1 MDRPLE
7 TSRRQSRSP
16 TNDKEPEQIIPLS
29 STSGIAAGSPVFT
42 ALPAPIRS
50 DAQGARPVSRE
61 SGASSSSRHAP
72 VRQPQP
78 ISHSSYTPS
87 TKLESVESPSRHTE
101 SGSSSSHP
109 LPPLPV
115 TNTDQRVLGEGTP
128 ITPLPRAI
136 PSSRNTATLDAND
149 EADNTFHQ
157 SPYNISS
164 AVARLRRASFGP
176 DQTLERPASAM
187 MPLSTRSGTGTIV
200 LEDKVGLHLCS
211 TDSMKLNYLQPYREK
226 TVAERLEPTL
236 RHAIAEKNSYSTK
249 ARLTGYAL
257 NIAIGLQ
264 ILLGTL
270 TTSLSVILRGS
281 SEVSIFRSILLHT
294 HAYVAIP
301 NSCGTNE

>member
-7 TSRRQSRSP
+7 TSRRRSRSL
-16 TNDKEPEQIIPLS
+16 TDDKMLQEPEQIIPLS
-29 STSGIAAGSPVFT
+29 SNSGIATGT

-50 DAQGARPVSRE
+50 DTQGARPVSRE
-61 SGASSSSRHAP
+61 SGASFRHVP
-72 VRQPQP
+72 VRQPQS
-78 ISHSSYTPS
+78 ISHSGYTPS
-87 TKLESVESPSRHTE
+87 VKLESVESPSRHTE

-109 LPPLPV
+109 LPPLPIA
-115 TNTDQRVLGEGTP
+115 DQRVLGEGTP

-136 PSSRNTATLDAND
+136 PSSRNTVMVDVNN
-149 EADNTFHQ
+149 EADGTFQ
-157 SPYNISS
+157 SPYNSSS
-164 AVARLRRASFGP
+164 AVPRLRRASFGP

-187 MPLSTRSGTGTIV
+187 PLSTRSGTGTIV
-200 LEDKVGLHLCS
+200 LEDKVGFHLCS
-211 TDSMKLNYLQPYREK
+211 TGSVELNYLQPYREK

-236 RHAIAEKNSYSTK
+236 RHAIAEKNAYSTK

-281 SEVSIFRSILLHT
+281 EVSIFHSIPVPMLTSPFQTL
-294 HAYVAIP
+294 VGP
-301 NSCGTNE
+301 TNRHPQ